1 MWCARTMRSR
11 DADIGGHSTSPR
23 RNSATHFSTC
33 SGRAWSCRA
42 VALPSCPMPSPL
54 LQTVRWCAGL
64 AVALSG
70 VACGGQSQTPSA
82 PSVAGTT
89 SVLSNPVVSSRYV
102 TVGFWQDATCA
113 GAPGNTTAFPVDYG
127 DGMCFVWAGRSGEN
141 SASRFE
147 CGQESFSYT
156 QWTTLTCSGGQVPAG
171 TRKTVTTTGCTQG
184 VPPTQ
189 YARIVDFSGCQMG
202 R

>member
-1 MWCARTMRSR
+1 MGGSRVSSRCLGVAWTRCEPPRRTPRKFTPSSHRRRGRWHYAHGPMRS
-11 DADIGGHSTSPR
+11 PMWPQVR
-23 RNSATHFSTC
+23 RC
-33 SGRAWSCRA
+33 
-42 VALPSCPMPSPL
+42 V
-54 LQTVRWCAGL
+54 GL
-64 AVALSG
+64 AVALSSM
-70 VACGGQSQTPSA
+70 ACGGQSQTPSA
-82 PSVAGTT
+82 PSVVGTT
-89 SVLSNPVVSSRYV
+89 PVPSNPVVSARYV

-127 DGMCFVWAGRSGEN
+127 DGMCFVWPGRSGEN

-147 CGQESFSYT
+147 CGADSFSYT

-171 TRKTVTTTGCTQG
+171 TRKTVTTGGCTQG

-189 YARIVDFSGCQMG
+189 YARIVDFSGCQMA

>member
-1 MWCARTMRSR
+1 MDLPLWQKSLWCV
-11 DADIGGHSTSPR
+11 G
-23 RNSATHFSTC
+23 
-33 SGRAWSCRA
+33 
-42 VALPSCPMPSPL
+42 V
-54 LQTVRWCAGL
+54 
-64 AVALSG
+64 AVALSSM
-70 VACGGQSQTPSA
+70 ACGGQSQTPSA
-82 PSVAGTT
+82 PS
-89 SVLSNPVVSSRYV
+89 SVTNTASVPSNPVVSTRYV
-102 TVGFWQDATCA
+102 TVGFWQDSACA
-113 GAPGNTTAFPVDYG
+113 GEPGNTSRFPVDYG

-171 TRKTVTTTGCTQG
+171 TRKTVTTSGCSQG

-189 YARIVDFSGCQMG
+189 YARIVDFSGCQMA